1 MRTIL
6 AALSCLIATAS
17 FAAGPWHVPGDFA
30 TIQDAI
36 DSPSVQAG
44 DTILVA
50 GGSHAGALVDKRVEI
65 KGTGGAVIDSGPV
78 HGSGLI
84 QGFRLLAGS
93 DGTSISHLTF
103 TTDLSIMNGEA
114 VDDVTVTQNTFLDN
128 VQAVSNWRG
137 NGWEISHNKIED
149 LHTRCGGGIGI
160 LVGDFSGGTVSD
172 NVVSHNTITGNI
184 TFPPP
189 DCGGYSGTGIVL
201 YADFRWGALGATA
214 ISYNRV
220 VKNKIA
226 VVLNNLSAATDVGAI
241 AFELTDTRDNSSLAD
256 VIVNNAI
263 RFNDFRGSTTQIA
276 LTPSDLDEVN
286 DLSRNFGDNRGHGL
300 HPSLFGPG
308 GN

>member
-1 MRTIL
+1 MRTML
-6 AALSCLIATAS
+6 AMFSCLVSAAPA
-17 FAAGPWHVPGDFA
+17 FAADPWHVPGDFA

-36 DSPSVQAG
+36 DDSSVQNG
-44 DTILVA
+44 DTILV
-50 GGSHAGALVDKRVEI
+50 GPGNHSGALVTKRVEI

-103 TTDLSIMNGEA
+103 TTDLSIMNGTA
-114 VDDVTVTQNTFLDN
+114 VNEVTVTQNTFLDN

-137 NGWEISHNKIED
+137 KGWQISHNKIED

-160 LVGDFSGGTVSD
+160 LVGDYAGGTVSD
-172 NVVSHNTITGNI
+172 NVVSHNTVTGDI
-184 TFPPP
+184 TFPSG
-189 DCGGYSGTGIVL
+189 DCGGYSGTGIVI
-201 YADFRWGALGATA
+201 YADFRFGAAGSQE

-220 VKNKIA
+220 VKNKVA
-226 VVLNNLSAATDVGAI
+226 VVLNDQGAINEVGAI
-241 AFELTDTRDNSSLAD
+241 AFELTDTDENPD
-256 VIVNNAI
+256 VIVNNSI
-263 RFNDFRGSTTQIA
+263 GFNDFRGSTTQIV
-276 LTPSDLDEVN
+276 LTPSDLNDVN
-286 DLSRNFGDNRGHGL
+286 DISRNFGDNRGHGL